1 MKVFGIKKTEYRY
14 YDNDL
19 GGEYDFFDVWFDNGD
34 LEYVGIKKVEKSV
47 AERICD
53 ADLGDDFDDI
63 SAKEQAERIVEV
75 AAERGLYDE
84 KYFEWGKVDKKIL
97 DVAFFDP
104 RYAKKYAQ
112 IKGLKEFEVF
122 EFKSG
127 DDLPPKF

>member
-1 MKVFGIKKTEYRY
+1 MKVFGIKKTEYHY
-14 YDNDL
+14 FDYDL

-34 LEYVGIKKVEKSV
+34 LEYVGIKKVKKSIAEK
-47 AERICD
+47 ICD
-53 ADLGDDFDDI
+53 ADLGDDFMTFQQRA
-63 SAKEQAERIVEV
+63 SRKNRRSRF
-75 AAERGLYDE
+75 AERGLYDE

-104 RYAKKYAQ
+104 RYARKYAQ